1 MSLYIKCGRK
11 FRLTIWK
18 LQWMRSW
25 AQVICDG
32 GALLTQGV
40 QNMMLIHTSLIIFII
55 GNSLWSH
62 AMSQTVSKLLT
73 NVDVWTLSET
83 SFSSSQVYADK
94 CCRCTQQTFVK
105 QTRLWLANRKP

>member
-1 MSLYIKCGRK
+1 
-11 FRLTIWK
+11 
-18 LQWMRSW
+18 
-25 AQVICDG
+25 
-32 GALLTQGV
+32 
-40 QNMMLIHTSLIIFII
+40 MMLIHTSLIIFII

-94 CCRCTQQTFVK
+94 M
-105 QTRLWLANRKP
+105 L